1 MAGNMQISI
10 YHIDKRSVEEEI
22 KNKEVDE
29 QESNENKTYSS
40 EDIVEFL
47 LTENSDYREQI
58 LREDIEIDV
67 KGFKTKIAYRPSPP
81 KPATWRNFFLE
92 ILNRDSEILKS
103 KKQEESFMVYIY
115 NENNIYSITG
125 GFAFH
130 RIESYLDS
138 LFGIKILSGLINRN
152 TKKIKGVSERNV
164 SKSIMATTKMF
175 RVDYS
180 ISEDED
186 FGKIYKEIIAQ
197 LDSKILEE
205 KLGFKKDEI
214 KKVQCIARTYF
225 KITKS
230 IDIEKVYKIIDKID
244 KIMSQDIQDLNKVN
258 ILNSRNKR
266 DKYTM
271 DELEQILIDKLY
283 KDYIGEEKFYYDIC
297 DNDYQSFLLAGNYC
311 LKHNNV
317 EKELESFEKDDVIN
331 AIASISIDKRI
342 DITEKSNF
350 EKLIK
355 NLRIISFEEDIE
367 HESTNSKFLKSI
379 SSEIEK
385 DGNKYFIMEG
395 TWFKITEDYVS
406 ELNNKLE
413 LSMQDKINTT
423 LIRNKWTKKSIID
436 RKTQQPKMAYITETE
451 FMNQNFV
458 EDSNVIITH
467 TKLIDNIEFADL
479 IKFDENNKKVYLIH
493 IKRGFDASA
502 RDLSYQM
509 IFSCNILQNARI
521 KADYSKI
528 EELYEELDQNEKNK
542 IEKQKFI
549 NLFKENE
556 IVYVFTFDDETK
568 TKRKIKEN
576 IRDFESNIAKG
587 VLLDLIKFYNVE
599 NIKFEIVQLEN
610 EE

>member
-10 YHIDKRSVEEEI
+10 YHIDKRSVEEDI
-22 KNKEVDE
+22 KKKDVRKID
-29 QESNENKTYSS
+29 SDENKIYSS
-40 EDIVEFL
+40 EEIVEFL
-47 LTENSDYREQI
+47 LEKNSDYREQK
-58 LREDIEIDV
+58 LRNNVQIDV
-67 KGFKTKIAYRPSPP
+67 KGLKTKVAYRPSLPEP
-81 KPATWRNFFLE
+81 TTWRNFFLE
-92 ILNRDSEILKS
+92 VLKSDSEMLMS

-115 NENNIYSITG
+115 NETNIYSITG
-125 GFAFH
+125 GYAFH

-138 LFGIKILSGLINRN
+138 LFGIKILSGLIDRN
-152 TKKIKGVSERNV
+152 AKKIKGVSERNV

-225 KITKS
+225 KIAKS
-230 IDIEKVYKIIDKID
+230 IDIEKVYEIIDKID
-244 KIMSQDIQDLNKVN
+244 KIMSQDINDLNKVN
-258 ILNSRNKR
+258 ILNSRNNK
-266 DKYTM
+266 DKYIIE
-271 DELEQILIDKLY
+271 DLEQILIDKLY
-283 KDYIGEEKFYYDIC
+283 KDYLDEEKFYYDIC

-311 LKHNNV
+311 LKYNNIY
-317 EKELESFEKDDVIN
+317 EKLESFDKEDVID
-331 AIASISIDKRI
+331 AIANISKEKRI

-350 EKLIK
+350 KKLIK
-355 NLRIISFEEDIE
+355 NLRIVSFEEIIE
-367 HESTNSKFLKSI
+367 NESTNSKFLRSI

-385 DGNKYFIMEG
+385 DGCKYFIMEG

-406 ELNNKLE
+406 ELNDKLA
-413 LSMQDKINTT
+413 LNIQNKINST
-423 LIRNKWTKKSIID
+423 LIKNIWSKKTVIDKKTKESK
-436 RKTQQPKMAYITETE
+436 QVYITETE
-451 FMNQNFV
+451 FMNQNFLDV
-458 EDSNVIITH
+458 KDVIIAH

-479 IKFDENNKKVYLIH
+479 IKFDENNKKIYLIH
-493 IKRGFDASA
+493 IKRGFDASV

-521 KADYSKI
+521 LGNYSKLEDLYDKL
-528 EELYEELDQNEKNK
+528 EENQKAK

-556 IVYVFTFDDETK
+556 IIYVFTFDDETK
-568 TKRKIKEN
+568 TKRDIKSN
-576 IRDFESNIAKG
+576 IRAFESNIAKG
-587 VLLDLIKFYNVE
+587 VVLDLIKFYNVE

>member
-22 KNKEVDE
+22 KNKEVDKLD
-29 QESNENKTYSS
+29 STENKSYSS
-40 EDIVEFL
+40 EDIVNFL
-47 LTENSDYREQI
+47 LNENSDYIVQT
-58 LREDIEIDV
+58 LRDDINIDI
-67 KGFKTKIAYRPSPP
+67 KGFKTKIAYRPSRP
-81 KPATWRNFFLE
+81 KPTTWRKFFLE
-92 ILNRDSEILKS
+92 ILNSDSEMLKS

-152 TKKIKGVSERNV
+152 TKKIKGVTERNV

-197 LDSKILEE
+197 LDNKILEE

-214 KKVQCIARTYF
+214 KKVQCIAKTYF

-230 IDIEKVYKIIDKID
+230 IDIEKVYEIIEKID

-258 ILNSRNKR
+258 ILNSRNKK
-266 DKYTM
+266 DKYTIA
-271 DELEQILIDKLY
+271 ELEKILIDKLY

-311 LKHNNV
+311 LKYNNI
-317 EKELESFEKDDVIN
+317 EQELDSFEKDDVIS
-331 AIASISIDKRI
+331 AITNISTDKRI
-342 DITEKSNF
+342 DIEEKNNF

-367 HESTNSKFLKSI
+367 NESTNSKFLNSV
-379 SSEIEK
+379 SSEIEM
-385 DGNKYFIMEG
+385 DENKYFIMEG

-406 ELNNKLE
+406 ELNDKLE
-413 LSMQDKINTT
+413 LSIQNKINST
-423 LIRNKWTKKSIID
+423 LIINKWTKKSVLD
-436 RKTQQPKMAYITETE
+436 RKTQQSKMVYITETE

-458 EDSNVIITH
+458 GDRNVVIAH

-479 IKFDENNKKVYLIH
+479 IKIDEDNKKVYLIH
-493 IKRGFDASA
+493 IKRGFDASV

-509 IFSCNILQNARI
+509 IFSCNILQNVRI
-521 KADYSKI
+521 QSDYSKI
-528 EELYEELDQNEKNK
+528 GELYDELDENERNK

-549 NLFKENE
+549 NLFKEYE
-556 IVYVFTFDDETK
+556 VIYVFTFDDETK
-568 TKRKIKEN
+568 NQRKLKDN
-576 IRDFESNIAKG
+576 IRAFESNIAKG

>member
-22 KNKEVDE
+22 KNKEVDK
-29 QESNENKTYSS
+29 QEYNENKTYSS

-47 LTENSDYREQI
+47 LTENSDYREQT
-58 LREDIEIDV
+58 LRKDIEIDV

-81 KPATWRNFFLE
+81 KPTTWRNFFLE
-92 ILNRDSEILKS
+92 ILNKDSEMLKS

-230 IDIEKVYKIIDKID
+230 IDIEKVYEVIEKID

-283 KDYIGEEKFYYDIC
+283 KDYIDEEVFYYDIC

-311 LKHNNV
+311 LKYNNV
-317 EKELESFEKDDVIN
+317 EQELESFEKDDVIN
-331 AIASISIDKRI
+331 AISSISIDKRI

-413 LSMQDKINTT
+413 LSIQDKVNTT
-423 LIRNKWTKKSIID
+423 LIRNKWTKKSITD

-451 FMNQNFV
+451 FMNQNFT
-458 EDSNVIITH
+458 EDSNVIIAH

-479 IKFDENNKKVYLIH
+479 IKFDETNKKVYLIH
-493 IKRGFDASA
+493 IKRGFDASV

-521 KADYSKI
+521 KSDYSKI
-528 EELYEELDQNEKNK
+528 EALYEELDQNQKNK

-568 TKRKIKEN
+568 TKRRIKEN
-576 IRDFESNIAKG
+576 LRDFESNIAKG

-610 EE
+610 E